1 MIIEAPSCLL
11 NVPHRERSCGEKL
24 GERMRDAMISGWTQR
39 LLSLLPVRTRSNA
52 KLAREE
58 QIAGRPRL
66 PWPLRLFL
74 LPIRTRHP
82 DTSSSSVSH
91 RIRTLGVCE
100 YSFEWNSGC
109 FTTDATESERT
120 NYTLPVPPL
129 LFLLFNRKRR
139 IFRFDI
145 SSMVASMY
153 RRLVS
158 FTYISST
165 GKRRGLLHRVT
176 YE

>member
-1 MIIEAPSCLL
+1 
-11 NVPHRERSCGEKL
+11 
-24 GERMRDAMISGWTQR
+24 MRDAMISGWTQR

-91 RIRTLGVCE
+91 RIHTLGVCE
-100 YSFEWNSGC
+100 YSFEWNSGR

-120 NYTLPVPPL
+120 NAPSPSASFSSIQSQTSYISIRYKFNGRIHVSAAGVIYIYIFNGEKTRPVAPRNL
-129 LFLLFNRKRR
+129 R
-139 IFRFDI
+139 IAPRDSI
-145 SSMVASMY
+145 RMP
-153 RRLVS
+153 S
-158 FTYISST
+158 FTPSSSA
-165 GKRRGLLHRVT
+165 VDAA
-176 YE
+176 